1 LSEDVV
7 HIWQINLLQPDA
19 VVQKLG
25 QTLSEDEVQRAHRF
39 RFEQDRRRFVVG
51 RGQLRSILSHYTG
64 NTASSVQ
71 FTYGP
76 KGKPFLAG
84 PSVNS
89 RCSRSMESLAGE
101 GIRNFSSRLERNSV
115 RALQFNMSHSQDL
128 ALCAVATQREVGID
142 LEYLRPLPEAEQLA
156 KRFFSRAEQALIQGV
171 PVEEQAQVFFRLWT
185 AKEAYLKA
193 TGKGLGHPL
202 AQVEIIRTE
211 DSWTLSKALSRWFM
225 QSFTPT
231 TNYLAALVVENLE
244 RKNQP

>member
-1 LSEDVV
+1 MV
-7 HIWQINLLQPDA
+7 HIWQINLLQSEA

-25 QTLSEDEVQRAHRF
+25 QTLAEDEVQRASRF

-51 RGQLRSILSHYTG
+51 RGHLRSILSHYIGSTP
-64 NTASSVQ
+64 SSLQ

-84 PSVNS
+84 PLVNS
-89 RCSRSMESLAGE
+89 TCTRSIEHSAGE
-101 GIRNFSSRLERNSV
+101 GIGHFSSCLERNSV
-115 RALQFNMSHSQDL
+115 QALQFNMSHSHEL
-128 ALCAVATQREVGID
+128 ALCAVSTRRKVGID

-156 KRFFSRAEQALIQGV
+156 KRFFSKAEHALIQAV
-171 PVEEQAQVFFRLWT
+171 PVEEQAYVFFRLWT

-202 AQVEIIRTE
+202 DQVEIIQTQ
-211 DSWTLSKALSRWFM
+211 DSWALSEALSGWFM

-231 TNYLAALVVENLE
+231 THYLAALVVENLE
-244 RKNQP
+244 